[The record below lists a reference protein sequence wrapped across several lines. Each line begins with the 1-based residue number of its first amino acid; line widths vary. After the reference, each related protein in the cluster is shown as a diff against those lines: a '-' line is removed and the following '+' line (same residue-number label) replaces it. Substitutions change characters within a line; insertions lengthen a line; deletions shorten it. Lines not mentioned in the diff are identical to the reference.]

1 MPPFVTPRQHPSKG
15 WIWSILL
22 LVCLGSTL
30 GLAQDRLTLLAP
42 SDPLKAAE
50 RQNASRQTL
59 ATQRQAIDQLRQ
71 EIVQLNA
78 EQPIRLLT
86 VASETIST
94 AQMEQARLDS
104 DAIRLKQEELQTGI
118 DAAKRQIKAL
128 RQAIPNL
135 EAQEQLLKNPAKD
148 SPEIGNRIE
157 QLAQLRMTLEQR
169 RIDLQLEQDS
179 LKNLEEWLALL
190 DQRQTLATQ
199 WRARLE
205 EVYLQQQA
213 QQRQEAQQDFAARL
227 EGEQQKQLSK
237 AEELRTRLQQQGEK
251 LSEAQRTLLETEIQ
265 ATEERAKLLRW
276 DIRQAAIG
284 DELTTWEGV
293 IESKDANPRRLQEGI
308 RRLTAL
314 RNELREAGSVL
325 EGRLERLTQRQAEST
340 AWKASGTAD
349 ANSYRRSREILA
361 AMDGE
366 LRQRQETVQTQSERL
381 DRLREH
387 LETTYLQRANQDLL
401 AREPPLSTIPGQWS
415 ATLAEL
421 GNAPRVLAHQA
432 WLSVESAFKAAAQAS
447 LEQWLALSAAGV
459 LLTVL
464 AMLGRHYLARIA
476 QRHVEGQDS
485 SFAIKFTYTL
495 ARLLRKNLWGVA
507 LAILLV
513 LALWEWQVPQ
523 PGLGILLTLVLLWIG
538 IKTPLNLAWL
548 LLAAPEVPAAHRNS
562 RLYLLLAGMMLVGG
576 ALGTLV
582 ILSHLS
588 KLPPPAIRILDTT
601 LMLYW
606 LAVCY
611 PLLRIRR
618 MLLTALAERYA
629 GQLWLSAIRL
639 LTLLLPLA
647 LAGAALLALAGY
659 LNLAWLVV
667 QRLLALS
674 GILLIWLLLRGLTN
688 DLIVFLKNV
697 AITRSSYG
705 LLWTQEILAPLNQ
718 TLQWLLFLLSGLIL
732 LDIYSE
738 QGYTFAFWATVPWEP
753 VLLAVVLAL
762 LCYESLLFLGGYLV
776 ERTQNAF
783 GGAVIRRLRQP
794 FGLLVPAAT
803 AQLLLPG
810 LELSPRLTGPLY
822 HALTLLDI
830 AAIGWLL
837 VRLTSVAEDVVH
849 QHYLLD
855 GKDNLGA
862 RRLQTQFQML
872 RRIVVIMVQLL
883 ALAVMMMTF
892 PKIRELGT
900 GLLASAGVAGL
911 VIGVA
916 ARPFLEN
923 LIAGVQIG
931 LTQPIRIDDV
941 VVVEGEWGRIAEINA
956 THVVVRLWDDRRLI
970 VPLNYFNT
978 KPFQNWT
985 WAGSELLGSAFFHV
999 DYTFPV
1005 ETGREELKRILDD
1018 TPLWDG
1024 QRWALQVTDT
1034 TDRIMTLRALMSA
1047 PDAPTAWDLRCLVRE
1062 RFITFLQREY
1072 PQCLPRTR
1080 FSESQDLKT
1089 LSPSTLSLAPEAPAH
1104 DSASLPHAAKDL
1116 PA

>member
-1 MPPFVTPRQHPSKG
+1 MTSFVSFRHRLG
-15 WIWSILL
+15 RWWIGSILL
-22 LVCLGSTL
+22 LICAGPIA
-30 GLAQDRLTLLAP
+30 GLAQDTLTLLAP

-50 RQNASRQTL
+50 RQNATRQTL
-59 ATQRQAIDQLRQ
+59 AAQRQSIDQLRQ
-71 EIVQLNA
+71 DIAQLNA
-78 EQPIRLLT
+78 EQPVKLSAL
-86 VASETIST
+86 ASESVSAT
-94 AQMEQARLDS
+94 QVEQARLDS

-118 DAAKRQIKAL
+118 EVAKRQIKTL
-128 RQAIPNL
+128 RQAIPSL

-148 SPEIGNRIE
+148 GPVIGNRAE

-169 RIDLQLEQDS
+169 RTDLQLEQDS

-190 DQRQTLATQ
+190 DQRRVLANQ
-199 WRARLE
+199 WRAQME
-205 EVYLQQQA
+205 ELHLQQQA
-213 QQRQEAQQDFAARL
+213 QQRQEAQQDYATRL

-237 AEELRTRLQQQGEK
+237 AEELRSRLQRQGEK
-251 LSEAQRTLLETEIQ
+251 LSMAQRTLLETEIQ
-265 ATEERAKLLRW
+265 SSEARAKLLRW

-284 DELTTWEGV
+284 DELANWEGL
-293 IESKDANPRRLQEGI
+293 IDAKDADPRRLQEGI

-314 RNELREAGSVL
+314 RGELREASSVL
-325 EGRLERLTQRQAEST
+325 DDHLERLAQRQAESA
-340 AWKASGTAD
+340 AWKADSAAD
-349 ANSYRRSREILA
+349 SSNYRRGREILA
-361 AMDGE
+361 AMAEE
-366 LRQRQETVQTQSERL
+366 LRQRQDTVRTQSERL
-381 DRLREH
+381 ERLRER
-387 LETTYLQRANQDLL
+387 LEATYLQRANQDLL
-401 AREPPLSTIPGQWS
+401 AREPALSAIPGQWS
-415 ATLAEL
+415 ATLTEL
-421 GNAPRVLAHQA
+421 GNTPRVLAHQL
-432 WLSVESAFKAAAQAS
+432 WLSVESALKAAAQAS
-447 LEQWLALSAAGV
+447 LEQWLILIGAGV
-459 LLTVL
+459 SL
-464 AMLGRHYLARIA
+464 AGLAALGRRYLARIA
-476 QRHVEGQDS
+476 KHHADGQDD
-485 SFAIKFTYTL
+485 SFAAKFTYTL
-495 ARLLRKNLWGVA
+495 ARLLRKNLWGIA
-507 LAILLV
+507 LAVMLA
-513 LALWEWQVPQ
+513 LALWEWRVPQ

-548 LLAAPEVPAAHRNS
+548 LLVAPDVPTANRNL
-562 RLYLLLAGMMLVGG
+562 RLYLLLSWMMLVGG
-576 ALGTLV
+576 ALGALV

-588 KLPPPAIRILDTT
+588 KLPQPAIRILDQT

-606 LAVCY
+606 LAVCH
-611 PLLRIRR
+611 PLLHIRR
-618 MLLTALAERYA
+618 LLLGALAERYA

-647 LAGAALLALAGY
+647 LAGAALLGLAGY

-674 GILLIWLLLRGLTN
+674 GILLIWLLARGLTN

-697 AITRSSYG
+697 AITRSNYG

-718 TLQWLLFLLSGLIL
+718 TLQWLLFLISLLLL

-753 VLLAVVLAL
+753 VLFAMVLAL
-762 LCYESLLFLGGYLV
+762 LCYEGLLLLGGYLV
-776 ERTQNAF
+776 EQSRSAF
-783 GGAVIRRLRQP
+783 GGAVIRHLRQP
-794 FGLLVPAAT
+794 LGLLAPATT
-803 AQLLLPG
+803 AQLLLPS
-810 LELSPRLTGPLY
+810 LELSPTLADPIY

-837 VRLTSVAEDVVH
+837 VRLTSVAEDVMR
-849 QHYLLD
+849 QHYLFD
-855 GKDNLGA
+855 AKDNLGA
-862 RRLQTQFQML
+862 RRIQTQFQML
-872 RRIVVIMVQLL
+872 RRIVVITVQLL

-892 PKIRELGT
+892 PKIRELGA

-941 VVVEGEWGRIAEINA
+941 VIVEGEWGRIAEINA

-985 WAGSELLGSAFFHV
+985 WAGSELMGTAFFYV

-1005 ETGREELKRILDD
+1005 EAGREALKRILDD
-1018 TPLWDG
+1018 TEKWDG
-1024 QRWALQVTDT
+1024 RAWGLQVTDT

-1062 RFITFLQREY
+1062 HFVAFLQREY

-1080 FSESQDLKT
+1080 FSESQDPETQPPPT
-1089 LSPSTLSLAPEAPAH
+1089 LSPSPEALAH
-1104 DSASLPHAAKDL
+1104 GSASSPRGQG
-1116 PA
+1116 PMT